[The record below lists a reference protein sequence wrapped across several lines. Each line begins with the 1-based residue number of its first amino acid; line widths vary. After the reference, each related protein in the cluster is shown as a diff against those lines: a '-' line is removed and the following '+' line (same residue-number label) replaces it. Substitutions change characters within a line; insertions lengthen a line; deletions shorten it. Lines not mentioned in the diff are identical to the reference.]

1 MDLATL
7 ILIALS
13 LVVSSVLCV
22 LMRDLLKAA
31 IALALVSAL
40 LTVLMFLN
48 GATLAAVF
56 ELSVCTG
63 LITVTFVSAISLTRT
78 ETDEE
83 SAWKP
88 RERLRR
94 FIWLPFLLAAVAAGM
109 LAILWPYIDFG
120 LADPT
125 RHAPTREAVQQ
136 VLWNQRRFDI
146 LGQIGVLL
154 AGVFGIVT
162 LFRKEDEGL

>member
-1 MDLATL
+1 LDLSIL
-7 ILIALS
+7 ILLSVS
-13 LVVSSVLCV
+13 LVVASVLCV
-22 LMRDLLKAA
+22 LLRSLLKAS

-83 SAWKP
+83 AAWKP
-88 RERLRR
+88 KERFRR
-94 FIWLPFLLAAVAAGM
+94 FAYLPLILVVVAAIM
-109 LAILWPYIDFG
+109 LWILWPYINFNVGD
-120 LADPT
+120 AATVQST
-125 RHAPTREAVQQ
+125 RSQVQQ
-136 VLWNQRRFDI
+136 ILWNVRKFDVF
-146 LGQIGVLL
+146 GQIAILL
-154 AGVFGIVT
+154 AGVFGIVI
-162 LFRKEDEGL
+162 LFRERDAK